1 MIKYPTTK
9 DIYNELCRKYISGD
23 FRIIGNDRQQS
34 KTIEIQNANF
44 IVDKP
49 WIIREPNYEYFNRE
63 LDWYKSQSLNVNDIP
78 GGAPKMW
85 RACADNNGYINSN
98 YGWCIWSGENGY
110 QYQHCLKK
118 LIEDHHT
125 REACMLYTRPGM
137 QEDYKL
143 NGMHDF
149 ICTYSVQVFINE
161 NKDGEK
167 RLDYIVYMRSNDAVY
182 GFDNDALWHME
193 VQNQLAQDLSNRL
206 NDRINPGDLYWNAG
220 SLHVYERHFNLLNL
234 EYYENC

>member
-1 MIKYPTTK
+1 
-9 DIYNELCRKYISGD
+9 
-23 FRIIGNDRQQS
+23 
-34 KTIEIQNANF
+34 
-44 IVDKP
+44 
-49 WIIREPNYEYFNRE
+49 
-63 LDWYKSQSLNVNDIP
+63 
-78 GGAPKMW
+78 
-85 RACADNNGYINSN
+85 
-98 YGWCIWSGENGY
+98 
-110 QYQHCLKK
+110 
-118 LIEDHHT
+118 
-125 REACMLYTRPGM
+125 M